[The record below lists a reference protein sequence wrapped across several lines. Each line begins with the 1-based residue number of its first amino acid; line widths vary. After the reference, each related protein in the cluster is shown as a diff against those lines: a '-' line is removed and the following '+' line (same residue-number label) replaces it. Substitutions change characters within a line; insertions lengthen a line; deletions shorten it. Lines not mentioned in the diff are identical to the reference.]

1 MTELEQIA
9 NELHRTAKLA
19 LDTGE
24 ATSIGDAMSIF
35 STYRAQFVLG
45 PEVAESESLQAAVL
59 TAVNCAARTLLGGVT
74 IVGADVPLRLT
85 LPPSVS
91 LLEAVRAFGASP
103 ARAAEAGVPTV
114 AFGTPNIEEVD
125 RLAIRVVVRGWSGGV
140 TPVAQEITDEG
151 AAEITTAGVLAGA
164 LAVSEIF
171 QRLRGHSMACR
182 RATGLNLWRPEQDWL
197 RGEDGPALTRLPSS
211 AWLVGLGN
219 LGQAYL
225 WTLGLLPYGP
235 DALDLV
241 LHDFDVLAISNVSTS
256 LLTTPDLVGRHKSR
270 ALARWAGARGFRTVL
285 IERRF
290 ADDFRVGP
298 REPSIALV
306 GVDNALARQATEDVG
321 FERVIDAGLGKGPQD
336 FLGIDVHTFP
346 GARSARM
353 IWQNTATGETELS
366 QPAYRDLLARGG
378 DRCGIVR
385 LAGRSIGAPFVG
397 AVAAALVVGEF
408 LRLAIGVHRHE
419 LVSCHLR
426 DLRGRTVIRGA
437 PWPPFNPG
445 TVQPYPGSVLPEI
458 ATTEIPTAPPEP
470 PPAAIGR
477 VSDPERLAQRLR
489 SDLGRQNA
497 GRSAMRQRRSPQRP
511 KQHKLDRT

>member
-9 NELHRTAKLA
+9 DELHRTAKLV

-24 ATSIGDAMSIF
+24 ANSIGDAMRIF
-35 STYRAQFVLG
+35 SAYRAQFILG
-45 PEVAESESLQAAVL
+45 PEIAESESLQAAVL

-74 IVGADVPLRLT
+74 IVGADVPLRVT
-85 LPPSVS
+85 LPPFDN
-91 LLEAVRAFGASP
+91 LLDAVRAFGAST
-103 ARAAEAGVPTV
+103 AEAAEAGLPTV
-114 AFGTPNIEEVD
+114 AFGTPSLEEVD

-140 TPVAQEITDEG
+140 VPIAHKIADEG

-225 WTLGLLPYGP
+225 WTLGLLPYGS

-241 LHDFDVLAISNVSTS
+241 LHDFDVLATSNVSTS

-270 ALARWAGARGFRTVL
+270 AMARWAEARGFRTAL

-290 ADDFRVGP
+290 SNDFRVSP
-298 REPSIALV
+298 QEPSIALV

-321 FERVIDAGLGKGPQD
+321 FERVIEAGLGKGPQD

-346 GARSARM
+346 AARSARM

-397 AVAAALVVGEF
+397 AAAAALVIGEF

-419 LVSCHLR
+419 AVSCHLR
-426 DLRGRTVIRGA
+426 DLRGRTVMRGA

-445 TVQPYPGSVLPEI
+445 TVPSYPSSFLPEI
-458 ATTEIPTAPPEP
+458 TAGEIPTVPPEP
-470 PPAAIGR
+470 PPSAIEEA
-477 VSDPERLAQRLR
+477 SEPERLAQRLV
-489 SDLGRQNA
+489 STVDLV
-497 GRSAMRQRRSPQRP
+497 RP
-511 KQHKLDRT
+511 